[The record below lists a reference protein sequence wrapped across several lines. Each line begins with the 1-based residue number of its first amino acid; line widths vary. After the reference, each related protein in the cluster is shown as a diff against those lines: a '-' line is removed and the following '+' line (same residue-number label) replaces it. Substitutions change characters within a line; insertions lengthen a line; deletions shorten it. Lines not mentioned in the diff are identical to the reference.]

1 MAYAERRLSR
11 WRDAEAHLIKATE
24 LDPRNTRLWTRL
36 ADDILAPLGR
46 AAEAQAALD
55 RALEIAPNDEFAV
68 ALKVE
73 HYQEEG
79 ELDKAVK
86 ELARIPEDST
96 DKTVLI
102 HRVDQALLERNFD
115 QAIFWAQK
123 ATSSPSPGQPLNT
136 QDIFALTL
144 QGYCERWAGRND
156 EAHATFERVI
166 QELAPGG
173 VLRTPPLLGARL
185 FVALAYAGIGEKAN
199 ALEQAW
205 QGVADY
211 DNDALMKPLAETYR
225 ARVLAQLGDVDAAIL
240 ALRTCFRCPA
250 EFAPV
255 TFAFHL
261 TGILCARTR
270 ASKRS

>member
-1 MAYAERRLSR
+1 M
-11 WRDAEAHLIKATE
+11 
-24 LDPRNTRLWTRL
+24 
-36 ADDILAPLGR
+36 
-46 AAEAQAALD
+46 
-55 RALEIAPNDEFAV
+55 
-68 ALKVE
+68 KVE

-79 ELDKAVK
+79 QLDKAAK

-115 QAIFWAQK
+115 QAIFWARK
-123 ATSSPSPGQPLNT
+123 ATSSPGPGQPLNT

-156 EAHATFERVI
+156 EARATFERVI

-185 FVALAYAGIGEKAN
+185 FLALAYAGIGDKTN

-211 DNDALMKPLAETYR
+211 ENDALIKPLAEIYR

-240 ALRTCFRCPA
+240 RFRTCLRCPA

-261 TGILCARTR
+261 TGILYARTR
-270 ASKRS
+270 ALKRC